1 MKHPRG
7 CVCFKDSRTR
17 TQHYLPQLRLI
28 ARQRKAN
35 KRDVIEA
42 SKPCVIKFIGQCCHA
57 LLKKYIQLPS
67 ENYNKLKKYRDDIL
81 YIASAKTNLRQKRAR
96 LIEKRGG
103 FLPFLIPALT
113 SSLVS
118 IGSQLISQLI

>member
-7 CVCFKDSRTR
+7 CVCFKDSKTR

-28 ARQRKAN
+28 SRQRKSN
-35 KRDVIEA
+35 KREVIEN
-42 SKPCVIKFIGQCCHA
+42 SKPCVIKFIGECCHA
-57 LLKKYIQLPS
+57 LLKKYIKLPP
-67 ENYNKLKKYRDDIL
+67 ENYTKLRKYRDDIL
-81 YIASAKTNLRQKRAR
+81 YLANSRTNLRQKRAR

-113 SSLVS
+113 ASLVNV
-118 IGSQLISQLI
+118 GSELINKLI